1 MSCARDKRVFARLD
15 RPPRV
20 AVQCTYYLFPC
31 STRLWHKLTSVRAV
45 GQKKECSTWSV
56 GFGVYRRQTPIYTI
70 TLFSVGRTPITANP
84 IALSEVLVQT
94 EYNGFRVVLSRSNN
108 ATAAHTSAPVAASTV
123 RVVGPQTTHPRGHIP
138 CSALRGPCRGLGPG
152 GSW

>member
-1 MSCARDKRVFARLD
+1 MGS
-15 RPPRV
+15 
-20 AVQCTYYLFPC
+20 
-31 STRLWHKLTSVRAV
+31 
-45 GQKKECSTWSV
+45 

-94 EYNGFRVVLSRSNN
+94 EYNGFRVVLLGVTTP
-108 ATAAHTSAPVAASTV
+108 TAAHTSAPVAASTV

-138 CSALRGPCRGLGPG
+138 CPALRGLCRGLGPG
-152 GSW
+152 GSWLSEACPV